1 MNAGANLKELVSEKN
16 LKLSVLEPDAA
27 NQGGLLALNQGGVA
41 NVKYQVF
48 VQPCNNP
55 RCGCCDVLFQC
66 RADFAEGK
74 VATPNGSR
82 EFWLDVRAQ
91 KAVVTVELKKEPES
105 MRLAENLAA
114 ALTSSDWERLYQWH
128 RVSKLEIIERATSSE
143 IDVRDLP
150 DATGG
155 RMVPFIEVFPFG
167 LALYF
172 PMQDEIWAADE
183 MYCVQPNC
191 DCKETVLSFLRLQD
205 AAGAKTTSA
214 SDPPAIRYNHGTRSA
229 GEAFP
234 GKGEC
239 PEPPALLA
247 ALKKT
252 YPLLNQMLERRHLL
266 MQNIYLRHHLE
277 RLSQVAPATVRRKV
291 GRNEQCPCG
300 SGKKFK
306 HCCLGISQK
315 Q

>member
-1 MNAGANLKELVSEKN
+1 
-16 LKLSVLEPDAA
+16 
-27 NQGGLLALNQGGVA
+27 
-41 NVKYQVF
+41 
-48 VQPCNNP
+48 
-55 RCGCCDVLFQC
+55 
-66 RADFAEGK
+66 
-74 VATPNGSR
+74 
-82 EFWLDVRAQ
+82 
-91 KAVVTVELKKEPES
+91 
-105 MRLAENLAA
+105 
-114 ALTSSDWERLYQWH
+114 
-128 RVSKLEIIERATSSE
+128 
-143 IDVRDLP
+143 
-150 DATGG
+150 
-155 RMVPFIEVFPFG
+155 
-167 LALYF
+167 
-172 PMQDEIWAADE
+172 MQDEIWAADE

-214 SDPPAIRYNHGTRSA
+214 IDPPAIRYNHGARSA

-239 PEPPALLA
+239 PEPAALLA

-266 MQNIYLRHHLE
+266 MQNIYLRHHME
-277 RLSQVAPATVRRKV
+277 RLSQVALATVRHKV

-300 SGKKFK
+300 SGRKFK